1 MFDIYDIFQDLSLFG
16 YVENHSNKL
25 EEQLARELTTFS
37 GVASDSK
44 EVLLS
49 AWLEKSIL
57 LK

>member
-49 AWLEKSIL
+49 A
-57 LK
+57 